1 MTRSYEHCNI
11 YQDSKRHSS
20 KVNHMQVKNEIMGK
34 IGDESCNKKKANL
47 TGTALEWSVPRPVDF
62 KIVHVFQ
69 GKVGSM
75 IVGNMIFCLI

>member
-1 MTRSYEHCNI
+1 MSIAI
-11 YQDSKRHSS
+11 YTKIRKGTVQKLITCKSKMKLWAKSVMSH
-20 KVNHMQVKNEIMGK
+20 VT
-34 IGDESCNKKKANL
+34 KKKANL

-75 IVGNMIFCLI
+75 IVGNMIFCMI

>member
-34 IGDESCNKKKANL
+34 IGDESCNKKKKQ
-47 TGTALEWSVPRPVDF
+47 T
-62 KIVHVFQ
+62 
-69 GKVGSM
+69 
-75 IVGNMIFCLI
+75 